1 VPQQILLLRHGE
13 TEWSRDGKHTSTT
26 DVALTEAGLAEA
38 MALRHVA
45 ARWTFALVVVS
56 PMARA
61 RDTARLAGLDDQRV
75 EVSGDLREWDYGEYE
90 GRTTADIRATRPGW
104 SVWTDGAPGG
114 ESPADV
120 AARTDR
126 VIARC
131 RAADGDICL
140 VAHAHV
146 LRVLAARWIGLD
158 ASDGARLRLDTGTWS
173 VLGYERETPVVLRW
187 NVPTSPD

>member
-13 TEWSRDGKHTSTT
+13 TEWSRDGRHTSPT

-45 ARWTFALVVVS
+45 ARWTLALVVVS

-90 GRTTADIRATRPGW
+90 GRTTADIRAPRPGW

-131 RAADGDICL
+131 RAADGDVCL

-173 VLGYERETPVVLRW
+173 VLGYEREAPVVLRW
-187 NVPTSPD
+187 NVPAS

>member
-131 RAADGDICL
+131 RAADGDVCL

-173 VLGYERETPVVLRW
+173 VLGYEREAPVVLRW
-187 NVPTSPD
+187 NVPAS

>member
-1 VPQQILLLRHGE
+1 MPQQILLLRHGE
-13 TEWSRDGKHTSTT
+13 TEWSRDGRHTSTT

-45 ARWTFALVVVS
+45 ARWTLALVVVS

-131 RAADGDICL
+131 RAADGDVCL

-173 VLGYERETPVVLRW
+173 VLGYEREAPVVLRW
-187 NVPTSPD
+187 NVPAS